1 MKVRLNDGGEPFSL
15 EYIHPRHGPWIS
27 VTVVALHYEP
37 GFSHRIDSGI
47 LMEEPRGIYLEYRYS
62 DQTRKINVNLG
73 TSGPHMLASITVKPG
88 GIEGTIFTLARKR
101 NLQ

>member
-1 MKVRLNDGGEPFSL
+1 
-15 EYIHPRHGPWIS
+15 
-27 VTVVALHYEP
+27 
-37 GFSHRIDSGI
+37 
-47 LMEEPRGIYLEYRYS
+47 MEEPRGIYLEYRYS